1 MAPRIHLI
9 GSAIGAAARA
19 ATAAAVVLAGT
30 LLVAGSVAS
39 AQEEMPR
46 MEPLNRFPRMMQ
58 EYVVT
63 RIRTLDAE
71 NCRRIMALDS
81 AEDARAYV
89 EELRGKLPAM
99 FGELPERTPLN
110 ARTVGTLERDD
121 FVIEN
126 VIFESRPNF
135 PVPANLY
142 LPRNADLP
150 APAVIVPSGHSL
162 EGKASDYNQAAA
174 QLCARNGMVA
184 LAYDPIGQGERLQ
197 YPGGDDEDGQKVRWG
212 TVQHN
217 YIGNPQLLVGEFF
230 GTWRAWD
237 GVRAIDYLLTRDE
250 VDPARIGVTGCSGGG
265 TMSTLLTALE
275 RRLTMS
281 APSCYVTSW
290 RRDIEN
296 ELAADAEQMVPN
308 AHALLVGQHD
318 LLLMNAPD
326 ALILLT
332 AAEDFFDQR
341 GSRESYARIEHVYD
355 LLGAADALAYYMGP
369 GGHGYPPAMRD
380 AMVAHFCRAAGLPVV
395 ATDESFV
402 EEPQQALWCT
412 QSGQI
417 AELGP
422 TWAWQFTAQRSRE
435 LAAQRGKPS
444 SDELIA
450 RVREVLD
457 LPERAGPP
465 NARVLRLWNRRGY
478 ARAWQSHYVL
488 DTDPLFGAQAVV
500 TKLEDEPRHA
510 EPLTA
515 QAAGLDGSAVL
526 YLPHLSSDA
535 ELREDDFVR
544 ELETAN
550 PAFFACDYRGIGES
564 MPDAVKPDS
573 FASYYGSDY
582 FYAAHA
588 TMFGESY
595 VAWRVH
601 DILSTLDW
609 MGAYGYTQVHLV
621 ARGYGAIPGALAAL
635 LHPSVIRVTLIHPLT
650 SYAEIA
656 EAELYDWPL
665 SAMIPG
671 VLEHFDLPDV
681 YRALAA
687 KQLELIDPIGAEG
700 GEL

>member
-1 MAPRIHLI
+1 MSRHT
-9 GSAIGAAARA
+9 AIALLA
-19 ATAAAVVLAGT
+19 ATALAPALAVAQAPV
-30 LLVAGSVAS
+30 V
-39 AQEEMPR
+39 AQEETPR

-58 EYVVT
+58 EYVVA

-71 NCRRIMALDS
+71 NYQRIMALDS

-99 FGELPERTPLN
+99 FGELPERTPFN
-110 ARTVGTLERDD
+110 ARTVGALERDD

-135 PVPANLY
+135 PVTANLY
-142 LPRNADLP
+142 IPRAADFP
-150 APAVIVPSGHSL
+150 APAVIVPSGHSH
-162 EGKASDYNQAAA
+162 EGKGADYNQAVA
-174 QLCARNGMVA
+174 QLCARNGMIA

-212 TVQHN
+212 TLQHN
-217 YIGNPQLLVGEFF
+217 YIGNPQLLVSDFF

-237 GVRAIDYLLTRDE
+237 GMCAIDYLLTRAE

-341 GSRESYARIEHVYD
+341 GSRESYARIEHIYK
-355 LLGAADALAYYMGP
+355 LLGAGELLDYYVGP

-380 AMVAHFCRAAGLPVV
+380 AMAAHFCQAAGLPVV
-395 ATDESFV
+395 AKDESF
-402 EEPQQALWCT
+402 EEERQEALWCT
-412 QSGQI
+412 QSGQV
-417 AELGP
+417 AELDP
-422 TWAWQFTAQRSRE
+422 TWAWEFTAQRSRE
-435 LAAQRGKPS
+435 LAAQRGAPS
-444 SDELIA
+444 GEELLA
-450 RVREVLD
+450 RVREVLE

-465 NARVLRLWNRRGY
+465 NARVLRLWNQRGY
-478 ARAWQSHYVL
+478 ARPWQSHFVL
-488 DTDPLFGAQAVV
+488 DTDPRFGAQAIV
-500 TKLEDEPRHA
+500 TKLEDEARHA
-510 EPLTA
+510 EPLSA
-515 QAAGLDGSAVL
+515 QAAGLDVPGTGAAVL

-544 ELETAN
+544 ELEAAN

-573 FASYYGSDY
+573 FTSYYGSDY

-635 LHPSVIRVTLIHPLT
+635 LHPGVTRVTLIHPLT

-656 EAELYDWPL
+656 EAELYNWPL
-665 SAMIPG
+665 SAMIPS

-687 KQLELIDPIGAEG
+687 KQLEVIDPVGPEG